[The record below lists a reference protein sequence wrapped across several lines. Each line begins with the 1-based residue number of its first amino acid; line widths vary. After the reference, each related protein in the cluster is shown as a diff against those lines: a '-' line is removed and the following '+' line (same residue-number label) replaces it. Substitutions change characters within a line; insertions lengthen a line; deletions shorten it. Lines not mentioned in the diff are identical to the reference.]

1 MIDVER
7 WLIWGLAGTTVLTT
21 LLAVSQGI
29 GLTRMSI
36 PYLLGTMLTPDR
48 DRGRLVGIAIHLI
61 NGWIFSLIYVVAF
74 HAWGGPTWWKGA
86 AIGLVH
92 GSFVLAVALPIL
104 PAMHPRMASEVQGP
118 TVVRQLEPP
127 GFLGLHYGTG
137 TPVTTLVAHVVFG
150 LVLGTFYRPL
160 P

>member
-1 MIDVER
+1 VIDVER